1 MRITAC
7 LFSCLM
13 CLAQGVLLDGIAV
26 VVDQSIIKDSD
37 IDRDIRVTEFLD
49 NAPPRVDPSERKKAA
64 ARLVDQTFLRKEI
77 RAGQYGYAPEQEA
90 RTQLDALIRS
100 RFHTQTAFQDALKRY
115 RLDEETLL
123 LQLRWQLT
131 VLGFVKARFKPAVV
145 VPDSEVDQYYRAHLA
160 TLRAQNPRGSEDDLR
175 AQSRDILTEDA
186 VNRLLFSWL
195 DDQRKSAKVTFHED
209 GLA

>member
-1 MRITAC
+1 MRIAAC
-7 LFSCLM
+7 LLSCLM

-37 IDRDIRVTEFLD
+37 IARDIRVTEFLD
-49 NAPPRVDPSERKKAA
+49 NAPLHIDPSQRKKAA

-77 RAGQYGYAPEQEA
+77 RAGRYSQAPEQDA

-100 RFHTQTAFQDALKRY
+100 RFHTQAAFHEELKRY

-123 LQLRWQLT
+123 AQLRWQLT
-131 VLGFVKARFKPAVV
+131 VLAFVKARFKPAVV
-145 VPDSEVDQYYRAHLA
+145 VPDSEVDQYYQAHLA
-160 TLRAQNPRGSEDDLR
+160 ALRAQNPRGSEDGLR
-175 AQSRDILTEDA
+175 AQSRDILTEAA

-195 DDQRKSAKVTFHED
+195 DDQRKSAKVNFHED